1 MKNKDDI
8 PFSNKPW
15 DPETMTYDQIGELLG
30 KTLSKVHKEEMDK
43 IKIKKQK
50 NKKK

>member
-1 MKNKDDI
+1 MKNKDEI
-8 PFSNKPW
+8 PFKKTPGSI
-15 DPETMTYDQIGELLG
+15 TYDQLG
-30 KTLSKVHKEEMDK
+30 DFLSKTLDKVHKEEMDK